1 MSNMFRNVSPI
12 YTVYFSKSNKSIS
25 SSNAE
30 NELFSFNSYFL
41 TNEFVF
47 DIMQYILVPLLLAV
61 IITMVILLI
70 ANRFYF
76 ENKIQQKKD
85 ISNKTNNF
93 LTQIIFSNYDAKSI
107 KEKIKLFEKEVPFKK
122 NWCKGLILNTI
133 LSFKRNVTEV
143 NPHQML
149 MIYRYFGFQ
158 EYSRKLIKSSN
169 WKNKLLAIY
178 HYQILDYKIKTGYIR
193 PYVHEKNKFLKSN
206 ALIAII
212 SLSDQKLDFLSNY
225 ESKISNADQI
235 KILDII
241 YQKKTV
247 LPEKIN
253 EWLYNKNSSVVVL
266 AIKLMIRYSKTLT
279 NSEITYLFT
288 SVDNEIR
295 KETFELIRHLY
306 IVDANT
312 IVMNQYNQ
320 ETEKSNKI
328 TALKTMAVIGDANT
342 KDFALSLISKEKDL
356 EIKFEIINCINKI
369 DSTFFKTFKID
380 DPLENNIINR
390 ILLHVNNPYLN

>member
-1 MSNMFRNVSPI
+1 MFRNVSPI
-12 YTVYFSKSNKSIS
+12 YTVFFSKLNKSIS

-30 NELFSFNSYFL
+30 NELFSFHNSFF
-41 TNEFVF
+41 TTEFVF
-47 DIMQYILVPLLLAV
+47 DIMQYILVPFLLAV
-61 IITMVILLI
+61 IITMVLLLI

-85 ISNKTNNF
+85 ISDKTNNF

-107 KEKIKLFEKEVPFKK
+107 QEKIKLFEKEVPFKK
-122 NWCKGLILNTI
+122 DWCKGLILNTI
-133 LSFKRNVTEV
+133 LSFKRNITDV

-149 MIYRYFGFQ
+149 LIYKYFGFQ

-178 HYQILDYKIKTGYIR
+178 HYQILEYKIKTGYIR
-193 PYVHEKNKFLKSN
+193 PYMYVKNKFLKSN

-212 SLSDQKLDFLSNY
+212 SLSDQKLDFLTKY
-225 ESKISNADQI
+225 ENKISNADQI

-241 YQKKTV
+241 HQKNVV

-253 EWLYNKNSSVVVL
+253 EWLYNKNSSIVIL

-279 NSEITYLFT
+279 LSEITYLFK

-295 KETFELIRHLY
+295 NETYKLIQHLY
-306 IVDANT
+306 IVEANT
-312 IVMNQYNQ
+312 IVIHQYNE
-320 ETEKSNKI
+320 ETVKSNKI
-328 TALKTMAVIGDANT
+328 SALKTMAVIGNPET
-342 KDFALSLISKEKDL
+342 KDFVLSLISKETDL

-369 DSTFFKTFKID
+369 DSTFFITFKID